1 MHGKDLISEVATLA
15 LALTTIL
22 TSGDG
27 ASLHLLLL
35 HLQTLLPHSL
45 PALGLPL
52 HHLLLGGDV
61 PQDPV
66 DGGDA
71 GNGLSTADPLSDQ
84 SLPGLAQS
92 RYTVF
97 VRSCNLR

>member
-1 MHGKDLISEVATLA
+1 M
-15 LALTTIL
+15 L
-22 TSGDG
+22 TSSDG
-27 ASLHLLLL
+27 ARLHLFLLHLETLPGLHLL
-35 HLQTLLPHSL
+35 PDAL

-71 GNGLSTADPLSDQ
+71 GDGLSAADPLPDQ
-84 SLPGLAQS
+84 SLPGWFDQS
-92 RYTVF
+92 R
-97 VRSCNLR
+97 

>member
-1 MHGKDLISEVATLA
+1 MPTVTVTVK
-15 LALTTIL
+15 IL

-27 ASLHLLLL
+27 ARLHLLLL
-35 HLQTLLPHSL
+35 HLETLTGLHLLPHPL

-61 PQDPV
+61 PEDPV

-71 GNGLSTADPLSDQ
+71 GDGLRAADPLPDQ
-84 SLPGLAQS
+84 SLPGCGQS
-92 RYTVF
+92 R
-97 VRSCNLR
+97 

>member
-1 MHGKDLISEVATLA
+1 MTVKTN
-15 LALTTIL
+15 L
-22 TSGDG
+22 TSGHG
-27 ASLHLLLL
+27 ARLHLLLL
-35 HLQTLLPHSL
+35 HLETLPGLHLLPHTF

-71 GNGLSTADPLSDQ
+71 GDGLRAADSLPDQ
-84 SLPGLAQS
+84 SLPGWFGQS
-92 RYTVF
+92 R
-97 VRSCNLR
+97 